1 VTPPQVQEYRG
12 GLQPSAASAL
22 LTLRFVVLESGDVT
36 DVQIVESAGE
46 AVDNAVVTAYKSWKF
61 TPGMKQGAKVKV
73 RVTRRQTFLGG

>member
-1 VTPPQVQEYRG
+1 M
-12 GLQPSAASAL
+12 
-22 LTLRFVVLESGDVT
+22 T
-36 DVQIVESAGE
+36 DVQVVESAGE